1 MRKAVGLI
9 LVLVVGIS
17 FWVVLKNVP
26 FGHDKIG
33 VGNHYIENAIQET
46 GATNIV
52 TSVVVSYRGLDTL
65 GEVTVLFIAA
75 LGIGMVLFSVKKTSA
90 KERQT
95 SSMVVQ
101 TGTRILFPFIILFGI
116 YIFVHG
122 HLTPGGGFQGGAV
135 IASGFLLTYLVWPEL
150 ETKRERFGAA
160 ESLGGLVFVTI
171 AILGLV
177 FTGYFLGNFLPT
189 GTQNHLFSAGII
201 PVIYIAIGIKVGS
214 ELAGIVA
221 DMIHKE

>member
-75 LGIGMVLFSVKKTSA
+75 LGLGLVLFSVKKA
-90 KERQT
+90 PVKEKES
-95 SSMVVQ
+95 SSMIVQ
-101 TGTRILFPFIILFGI
+101 TGTRILFPFIMLFGI
-116 YIFVHG
+116 YVFVHG

-135 IASGFLLTYLVWPEL
+135 IASGFLLAYLAWPAR
-150 ETKRERFGAA
+150 ETRRERFGAV
-160 ESLGGLVFVTI
+160 ESLGGLAFVTVGV
-171 AILGLV
+171 LGLV
-177 FTGYFLGNFLPT
+177 YAGYFLGNFLPT
-189 GTQNHLFSAGII
+189 GVQNHLFSAGII
-201 PVIYIAIGIKVGS
+201 PVIYVAIGIKVGS

-221 DMIHKE
+221 DMIQKE